1 MAQVTEENGVV
12 GGSKSLG
19 SWRRPPGRSDTA
31 APWGGGGGVCRASST
46 EEASMGGELLEGQRC
61 GGGLAAFE
69 GRDGHGVP
77 EASRCVRTTR
87 MGRVVAVVS
96 H

>member
-1 MAQVTEENGVV
+1 
-12 GGSKSLG
+12 
-19 SWRRPPGRSDTA
+19 
-31 APWGGGGGVCRASST
+31 
-46 EEASMGGELLEGQRC
+46 MGGELLEGQRC